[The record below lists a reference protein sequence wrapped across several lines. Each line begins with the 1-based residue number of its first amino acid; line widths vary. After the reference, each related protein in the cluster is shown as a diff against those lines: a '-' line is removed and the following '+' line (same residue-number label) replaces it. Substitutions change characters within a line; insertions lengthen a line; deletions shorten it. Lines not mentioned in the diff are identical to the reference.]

1 MGDLE
6 VRALVKRY
14 SDSAVV
20 GPVSFTVAD
29 GEFLSLLGPSG
40 CGKTTTLRCIAGF
53 ETATE
58 GDVLIDGRSIAG
70 RPPHRRD
77 VGLVFQNYALF
88 PHLSVG
94 DNVAFGLRLRRR
106 PAAEIARRVH
116 DALSLVDLGGLD
128 ARYPRQLSGG
138 QQQRVALARCL
149 ALEPSLLLLDEPL
162 SNLDL
167 KLRLQMRTELKKLQR
182 RLGKT
187 TVYVTHDQGEALAL
201 SDRIVVMSR
210 GHVEQIGTPREIYES
225 PRTRF
230 VADFIGASNLL
241 AGAIVSAGGAGVTV
255 RAGALELRSTDR
267 TPAGASTVTV
277 LIRPERI
284 RLAAAPPHGA
294 DVNRLAVRVAD
305 VTYLGEDLQV
315 VLDLDGG
322 PTLTASLKATSA
334 EKDWAPGTAL
344 TACIAPDDVRL
355 LPVATEG
362 PVASEAV
369 TP

>member
-1 MGDLE
+1 VGDLE

-40 CGKTTTLRCIAGF
+40 CGKTTTLRCVAGF
-53 ETATE
+53 ETASA
-58 GDVLIDGRSIAG
+58 GDVLVDGRSIAG
-70 RPPHRRD
+70 LPPHRRD

-88 PHLSVG
+88 PHLTVG

-106 PAAEIARRVH
+106 PASEIARRVQ

-182 RLGKT
+182 QLGKT

-241 AGAIVSAGGAGVTV
+241 TGAIVSAGAAGVIV
-255 RAGALELRSTDR
+255 RTGALELRSTDR
-267 TPAGASTVTV
+267 APAGATSVTV

-284 RLAAAPPHGA
+284 RLAAAPPHGS

-305 VTYLGEDLQV
+305 VVYLGEDLQV
-315 VLDLDGG
+315 LLELDGG
-322 PTLTASLKATSA
+322 PTLSASLKATSA
-334 EKDWAPGTAL
+334 EKDWVPGTAL

-355 LPVATEG
+355 LPAAPEAAG
-362 PVASEAV
+362 PEAV